1 MPKYSSK
8 ISEKCQKVPLNQL
21 IFSVCTKVVVLLGL
35 RKRFSCNQIVP
46 PLAKALPSSP
56 LRSWLHTHT
65 QIHRLFQLICAN
77 SIDSAMRGQN
87 KARCTKQKSAQ
98 LSLIAYIAG
107 GGVRQ
112 GMGGEGMA
120 IRPQLKSQLHLMTRG
135 VDGSRQVGRGR
146 SWGMRKGNNLRYN
159 ANTGRSCSAA
169 ELLSLDGVQWHLH
182 DVCNTRRSRGQHW
195 VTPFRVSSR
204 DKSRKLQ

>member
-1 MPKYSSK
+1 MPKYLSK
-8 ISEKCQKVPLNQL
+8 IPEKCQKVPLNQL
-21 IFSVCTKVVVLLGL
+21 IFSAYTKVVVLLGL

-46 PLAKALPSSP
+46 PLAKAPPSSP
-56 LRSWLHTHT
+56 LRLHTHI
-65 QIHRLFQLICAN
+65 QRLFQLICAN

-120 IRPQLKSQLHLMTRG
+120 IRPQLKSQLNLMTRG
-135 VDGSRQVGRGR
+135 VDGSRQGGRWR

-159 ANTGRSCSAA
+159 ANTGESCSAA
-169 ELLSLDGVQWHLH
+169 ELLNLDGVQWHLH